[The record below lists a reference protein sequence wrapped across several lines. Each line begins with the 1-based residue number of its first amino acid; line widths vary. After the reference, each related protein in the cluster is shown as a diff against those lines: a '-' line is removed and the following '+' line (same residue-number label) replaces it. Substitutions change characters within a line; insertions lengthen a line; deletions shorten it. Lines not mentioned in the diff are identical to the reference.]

1 MINWAT
7 RMGVVAGVCA
17 VALTGTKEASASTEH
32 YLTIVPGPVLL
43 NESADI
49 SNCIKANIFGG
60 LQLDFNTGMGSC
72 PWVSSISTGWSAWAG
87 GDINVPWAPNPGST
101 ASAIWNVTVPANT
114 EFRARVA
121 LMDQNGS
128 PASVGSWVNG
138 GGVQEGFA
146 GVAGFGGMILNFQMR
161 SFRAAAGGSSP
172 TPVLHTVAGQVYS
185 S

>member
-17 VALTGTKEASASTEH
+17 VALTGTHDASAGTEH

-43 NESADI
+43 NESSDI

-60 LQLDFNTGMGSC
+60 LQLDFNAGMSTC
-72 PWVSSISTGWSAWAG
+72 PWVANGTGWSAWAG
-87 GDINVPWAPNPGST
+87 GDINVPWAPNPSSIAG
-101 ASAIWNVTVPANT
+101 AIWNASVPANT

-128 PASVGSWVNG
+128 PVSVGPWVNG
-138 GGVQEGFA
+138 GGVQSGFT
-146 GVAGFGGMILNFQMR
+146 GVAGFGGMIINFQMR
-161 SFRAAAGGSSP
+161 SFRPSGTSTPA